1 MQEGW
6 DGAPSPSSR
15 TEKQRQRGTGAGERG
30 DKEVPLL
37 LSSVP
42 SHQLISRGPPTQGRD
57 GRRKEGGMERGRK
70 GKGKREGVGERSERI
85 PASFS
90 LFYSAV
96 N

>member
-1 MQEGW
+1 MELQVPAQGQRNRDTEGL
-6 DGAPSPSSR
+6 G
-15 TEKQRQRGTGAGERG
+15 GERG

-42 SHQLISRGPPTQGRD
+42 SHQLISRGPPTRGRD

>member
-1 MQEGW
+1 MGW
-6 DGAPSPSSR
+6 NSKSQLKDR
-15 TEKQRQRGTGAGERG
+15 ETETERDWGGERG

-90 LFYSAV
+90 LVYSAI